1 MFFDWDDRK
10 AAHNLHK
17 HAVSFE
23 EASTVFDDDWAL
35 TFDDPD
41 HSSDELR
48 FITLGESQQRRILF
62 VAHTEREDVTR
73 IISARIA
80 TRQERKAYENER

>member
-1 MFFDWDDRK
+1 MSMFFDWDDRK

-17 HAVSFE
+17 HAVFFE

-41 HSSDELR
+41 HSIDELR
-48 FITLGESQQRRILF
+48 FITIGESQQRRVLF
-62 VAHTEREDVTR
+62 VAHTERGDVTR

-80 TRQERKAYENER
+80 TR